1 MNNIC
6 GAGCRPIHPG
16 SFWPLVDVSR
26 KIMFLSEGHSGGF
39 SFGSRRWLSILGLAG
54 IADGAHYLGLLNSL
68 VFADSLITWYWYI
81 LEQLE
86 TFYNVNEIRKV

>member
-1 MNNIC
+1 
-6 GAGCRPIHPG
+6 
-16 SFWPLVDVSR
+16 
-26 KIMFLSEGHSGGF
+26 MFLSEGHSGGF

-68 VFADSLITWYWYI
+68 VFADSLITYI